1 MECKS
6 EDSENIERF
15 WRIFNQAFKEANDCE
30 QKFMPRGWTTDMA
43 TANFNGLERIY
54 GEDVR
59 NKIKGCEFH
68 FRASVNKHSSMLGED
83 SAMLKGLANELLLAS
98 TKEAYEAAY
107 DNLKS
112 FIDFGGERSKLK
124 EWFIWWHDRRH
135 FIFRAFTRN
144 MLPRSNLAEVIHASW
159 TNRDARGLSLLES
172 VEFDTRDALV
182 LDAQVEA
189 LYKNGGGFCEGPTL
203 ATLTRRYDEREVDSA
218 ARKGQDFL
226 DYGID
231 TELGGQ
237 KRKLPTVDPLGGA
250 NPPKKSADSIMK
262 MFLSRS
268 ESAANLSDTLKVRK
282 VRKVSQVKEQ
292 YHVTSSTSGKKLYEV
307 VITNTPSCTCPD
319 FQKCGSKVLCKHI
332 LFIVQIVLS
341 SDNLEQQLTSR
352 HLSDEDLKT
361 LFPNAGDSVDS
372 RYFQESAPA
381 KKRRDFEAILKDH
394 EDFRAD
400 QRWLLHM
407 KKSRSAQCT
416 AFPCKKVLPKG
427 TECFSVNGALSVPYN
442 GNKAVQQSFYF
453 CVGKTCIKQH
463 PPWTNIRQPTCF
475 AAEEVISEE
484 RKREVADMLGLT
496 VL

>member
-1 MECKS
+1 M
-6 EDSENIERF
+6 
-15 WRIFNQAFKEANDCE
+15 
-30 QKFMPRGWTTDMA
+30 
-43 TANFNGLERIY
+43 
-54 GEDVR
+54 
-59 NKIKGCEFH
+59 
-68 FRASVNKHSSMLGED
+68 NKHSSMLGED
-83 SAMLKGLANELLLAS
+83 SAMFKGLANELLLAS

-182 LDAQVEA
+182 LDAQLEA

-203 ATLTRRYDEREVDSA
+203 ATLTRRHDEREVDSA

-282 VRKVSQVKEQ
+282 VRKSLSSQEAVPCHQQHLRQKVIRGFNNK
-292 YHVTSSTSGKKLYEV
+292 YTKLYL
-307 VITNTPSCTCPD
+307 SRL
-319 FQKCGSKVLCKHI
+319 SKVWLKSVMQAHP
-332 LFIVQIVLS
+332 FYR
-341 SDNLEQQLTSR
+341 SD
-352 HLSDEDLKT
+352 
-361 LFPNAGDSVDS
+361 
-372 RYFQESAPA
+372 
-381 KKRRDFEAILKDH
+381 
-394 EDFRAD
+394 
-400 QRWLLHM
+400 
-407 KKSRSAQCT
+407 
-416 AFPCKKVLPKG
+416 
-427 TECFSVNGALSVPYN
+427 CFV
-442 GNKAVQQSFYF
+442 
-453 CVGKTCIKQH
+453 
-463 PPWTNIRQPTCF
+463 R
-475 AAEEVISEE
+475 
-484 RKREVADMLGLT
+484 
-496 VL
+496 